1 MLLFCSFLEPNSNLC
16 LLDSDRRFKFVIFP
30 GCTYTLP
37 TELMENN
44 AIEAISAISPS
55 ELYRRLAVNECVDT
69 ITVQCLQ
76 QDVGSN
82 LDLVL

>member
-1 MLLFCSFLEPNSNLC
+1 
-16 LLDSDRRFKFVIFP
+16 
-30 GCTYTLP
+30 
-37 TELMENN
+37 MENN